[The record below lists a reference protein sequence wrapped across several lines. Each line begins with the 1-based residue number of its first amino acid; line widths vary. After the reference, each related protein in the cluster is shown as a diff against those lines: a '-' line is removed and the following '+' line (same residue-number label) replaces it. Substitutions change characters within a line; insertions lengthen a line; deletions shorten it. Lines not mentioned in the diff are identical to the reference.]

1 MRGETERVELR
12 RARPKLI
19 DVFTCSFFQ
28 PTTDSGLS
36 STVQLTRQLSAMKFN
51 SLLAVLALAC
61 SVSPNDAAAAPQD
74 GLLTPD
80 QQAQVTTGGDK
91 FEYQVSEIRR
101 QKGEGEGEDES

>member
-1 MRGETERVELR
+1 
-12 RARPKLI
+12 
-19 DVFTCSFFQ
+19 
-28 PTTDSGLS
+28 
-36 STVQLTRQLSAMKFN
+36 MKFN